1 MEGLLDWDVVEDRT
15 RVFNENDGF
24 TNTRHFIQNECD
36 IILKGYRRDL
46 MQNQPCYIEIW
57 IEKDALSTIFQK
69 IAKQYT
75 IPLMVC
81 KGYSSVTFLNDYYER
96 AIQKNQPLLILYY
109 GDFDPSGQDM
119 PRYYRKHLS
128 EKGLDVK
135 VEMGSLNYNQIMQY
149 NLPNNPDALK
159 TNDTRSPGFIDK
171 YGHISVELDAMKPG
185 DLQSILLNDIE
196 RWINQDEYQLQ
207 VEMQANDLLE
217 LNEKRNDVVK
227 YLIELFK
234 NSDHSN

>member
-1 MEGLLDWDVVEDRT
+1 M
-15 RVFNENDGF
+15 
-24 TNTRHFIQNECD
+24 
-36 IILKGYRRDL
+36 
-46 MQNQPCYIEIW
+46 
-57 IEKDALSTIFQK
+57 
-69 IAKQYT
+69 
-75 IPLMVC
+75 
-81 KGYSSVTFLNDYYER
+81 
-96 AIQKNQPLLILYY
+96 ILYY

-185 DLQSILLNDIE
+185 DLQSILLNDIQ
-196 RWINQDEYQLQ
+196 RWINQDEYQIQ
-207 VEMQANDLLE
+207 VEMQTNDLLE
-217 LNEKRNDVVK
+217 LGEKRKDAVK
-227 YLIELFK
+227 YLLTI
-234 NSDHSN
+234 